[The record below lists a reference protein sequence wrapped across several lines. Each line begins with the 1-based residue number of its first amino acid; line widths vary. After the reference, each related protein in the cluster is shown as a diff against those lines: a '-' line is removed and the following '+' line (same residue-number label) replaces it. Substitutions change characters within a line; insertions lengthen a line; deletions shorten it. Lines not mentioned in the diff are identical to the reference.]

1 MVNTGRRSGFA
12 VTHGMR
18 VLANVYNLSDKTF
31 RLFNNTDSSVYNTDI
46 AEQNVTA
53 KAHAFAE

>member
-1 MVNTGRRSGFA
+1 
-12 VTHGMR
+12 MR

-53 KAHAFAE
+53 KALHLQK